1 MELLNGILSSL
12 QDFWRQMSETIPRVF
27 VSVMLLLLGWL
38 AAKLIRRLTTRLLK
52 LIRLD
57 EMAEKAGIEDFLLK
71 GGVRYTTVTIIA
83 NVVYWFVMFAIML
96 AVLHSIGLEAAQLLF
111 TRIVLYIPNVLV
123 AVLVLIFGTM
133 FAKFF
138 KGISVAYLSNIGIGG
153 AEIISSIGQYA
164 VLVFVIS
171 VALEQLS
178 IGGAILVSA
187 FQISFGALC
196 LALAL
201 AFGLGGREWAAH
213 ILEKLWKR

>member
-1 MELLNGILSSL
+1 
-12 QDFWRQMSETIPRVF
+12 
-27 VSVMLLLLGWL
+27 
-38 AAKLIRRLTTRLLK
+38 
-52 LIRLD
+52 
-57 EMAEKAGIEDFLLK
+57 
-71 GGVRYTTVTIIA
+71 
-83 NVVYWFVMFAIML
+83 
-96 AVLHSIGLEAAQLLF
+96 
-111 TRIVLYIPNVLV
+111 VLV